1 MLTIAALHTMN
12 DTSDPY
18 FTVLQAGSY
27 AKNKPS
33 GTPCDAAFPC
43 GSHGL
48 SKGATIAIAVV
59 VTVVGLAIF
68 GLCGWWAFLVRRR
81 RNKIKGGEGEI

>member
-33 GTPCDAAFPC
+33 GTPCDTAFSC
-43 GSHGL
+43 RHGL
-48 SKGATIAIAVV
+48 SKNAIIAIAVV
-59 VTVVGLAIF
+59 VTVVGLAIC
-68 GLCGWWAFLVRRR
+68 GLSVWWILLVRRR
-81 RNKIKGGEGEI
+81 SRNKREEI